1 MELNL
6 NGYRVLLL
14 PRPLGQNYVHADLA
28 TGSKGNHD
36 NVHADP
42 SVNRPFLSSAR
53 RPCFRLTSGVS
64 GLEAH
69 WRGEWLSGGSSGGSR
84 GAAGVPEDAQSGFSR
99 QVSGCCVRVPLPP
112 FPFFFSSFFLLLFLP
127 PAQLPSSCSLPF
139 TFIIVAFLPL
149 PRRCCQ
155 KA

>member
-69 WRGEWLSGGSSGGSR
+69 WRGEWLSGGRR
-84 GAAGVPEDAQSGFSR
+84 GDQEGQQGFLRTPNPGFLVRSPGVASGFH
-99 QVSGCCVRVPLPP
+99 
-112 FPFFFSSFFLLLFLP
+112 FHLLLFF
-127 PAQLPSSCSLPF
+127 SLPF
-139 TFIIVAFLPL
+139 FCCCSSPRLNSLPPFLPL